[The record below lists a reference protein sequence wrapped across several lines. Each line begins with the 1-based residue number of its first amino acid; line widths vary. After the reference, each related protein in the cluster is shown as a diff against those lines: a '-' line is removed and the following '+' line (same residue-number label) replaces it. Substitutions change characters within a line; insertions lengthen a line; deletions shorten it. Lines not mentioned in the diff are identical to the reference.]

1 MIFFI
6 RKQVFL
12 TIFFALRFF
21 YEYLSDLYI
30 EKLSSQWWTP
40 VGYLR
45 NRGKN
50 LGQCAIPWSF
60 QYFGEFFYLDF
71 GSRSDSPSRVKI
83 YFAMILAGRRF
94 RPQCRNTSFY
104 FALIRSDRKKFC
116 DESRLDLKICFFIKF
131 SKFWIYSVSFKLIYL
146 EAKEE
151 DEVFQEY
158 LESEFFQCWRFAANK
173 GQDWSKFGHLNPKNC

>member
-1 MIFFI
+1 MITSFH
-6 RKQVFL
+6 
-12 TIFFALRFF
+12 
-21 YEYLSDLYI
+21 EYLSDLYI

-116 DESRLDLKICFFIKF
+116 DESRLDLKICFFYKIFKNLILVWASSYVVSANKF
-131 SKFWIYSVSFKLIYL
+131 FFKLR
-146 EAKEE
+146 
-151 DEVFQEY
+151 VFLRY
-158 LESEFFQCWRFAANK
+158 FF
-173 GQDWSKFGHLNPKNC
+173 